1 MSGTVSI
8 RVGLL
13 LLAALT
19 LSGCEVIGDII
30 QAGMAVGILLVI
42 AAVALIAFLVAQVR
56 RRV

>member
-13 LLAALT
+13 LVAALT
-19 LSGCEVIGDII
+19 LSGCEVIGDIF